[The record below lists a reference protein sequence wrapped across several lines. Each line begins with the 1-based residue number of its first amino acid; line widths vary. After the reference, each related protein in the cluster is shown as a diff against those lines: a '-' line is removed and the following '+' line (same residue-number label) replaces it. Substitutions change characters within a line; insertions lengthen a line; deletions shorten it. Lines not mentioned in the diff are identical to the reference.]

1 MYYFE
6 RERVDLGSR
15 LYIPFKIYRTGFG
28 AVLPYLAAT
37 TYMYE

>member
-6 RERVDLGSR
+6 RESR
-15 LYIPFKIYRTGFG
+15 SRKYIPFKIYRTGFG